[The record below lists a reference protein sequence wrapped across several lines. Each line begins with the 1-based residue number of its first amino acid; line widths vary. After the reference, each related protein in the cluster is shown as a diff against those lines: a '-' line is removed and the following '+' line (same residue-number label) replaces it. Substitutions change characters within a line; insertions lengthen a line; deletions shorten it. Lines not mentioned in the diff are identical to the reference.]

1 MQFTGDS
8 PWLTPS
14 PELCPGS
21 SGRVLASAGQGVCE
35 QLNGLDDHDTVYE
48 ACALALF

>member
-8 PWLTPS
+8 PWLVPS
-14 PELCPGS
+14 PKPCPGWS
-21 SGRVLASAGQGVCE
+21 VRVLAITGWGACE
-35 QLNGLDDHDTVYE
+35 QLNGLDGHDTVFE

>member
-8 PWLTPS
+8 PWFMPS

-21 SGRVLASAGQGVCE
+21 SGRMLPSAGQGACE
-35 QLNGLDDHDTVYE
+35 QLNGLDNHDTVSE
-48 ACALALF
+48 AYALALF